1 MEEIM
6 EVSES
11 VSSAEILTI
20 NSDSLS
26 ENVVYS
32 FRIRVTN
39 TIGVVSTRDRQFCKS
54 FFFGLLLIITK
65 PVTLQTP
72 PIFKL

>member
-39 TIGVVSTRDRQFCKS
+39 TINSV
-54 FFFGLLLIITK
+54 
-65 PVTLQTP
+65 
-72 PIFKL
+72 